1 MEQCQLTKTE
11 RYKMRLIE
19 LRANKKSFH
28 TVSFNSSGISIIAA
42 IKETNDQRKTYN
54 SVGKSLTVALVHF
67 CLGSNSNNEFE
78 TKLND
83 WIFFLDFQIGNKNYT
98 ATRSTENQKE
108 IELNGVKYS
117 IKDYNKYLEK
127 ELFRIEENSKY
138 ISFRGLISRFIRFGD
153 FSYVEYDYY
162 IKKEND
168 LTRLINNSFLLGLD
182 TVLVIKKA
190 VLKEKEKNITELK
203 KQLNNPEFKAL
214 FGTENKKDL
223 EIKIVE
229 LETIIKRYKKSIDE
243 FVIAEDYDAIRKEAD
258 KISYELKQVKNKATK
273 FSIAISN
280 IDKSLDIQPDI
291 SKEQILQLYQE
302 AKVELGEMVIKKLSD
317 LEKFNS
323 QLLDNRTKKLIE
335 EKRFFEKQLS
345 ETNKTISK
353 LGKLEDEKLQYLK
366 STGALEDYT
375 KLNQALTD
383 NEKKLH
389 ALNQYR
395 KLTTDYKLAFEENKK
410 DFTNENIATNKYLE
424 DAQDVIKSNIILFKS
439 FVEKFYSE
447 KNSGITIDNNEGK
460 NSIRYDIKAKI
471 QDDAGNAV
479 NEVKIFCYD
488 WTILKGKHN
497 HTVNFL
503 FHDSKITGDMDTRQ
517 IKTMLEIAD
526 QECHTND
533 FQYIISLNQN
543 VIDGLKT
550 EMELEQHKKLV
561 LDNIKLTLSDKSP
574 EEKLLGIQIDL
585 DYDR

>member
-1 MEQCQLTKTE
+1 
-11 RYKMRLIE
+11 MRLIE

-28 TVSFNSSGISIIAA
+28 TVSFNTRGITIIAA

-67 CLGSNSNNEFE
+67 CLGSNSINEFE
-78 TKLND
+78 TKLSD
-83 WIFFLDFQIGNKNYT
+83 WIFSLDFQIGDVKYT
-98 ATRSTENQKE
+98 SVRSANNQKE
-108 IELNGVKYS
+108 IELNGEKYS
-117 IKDYNKYLEK
+117 VKDFNKFLEK
-127 ELFRIEENSKY
+127 ELFRIKENSKF
-138 ISFRGLISRFIRFGD
+138 ISYRGLIPRFIRYGED
-153 FSYVEYDYY
+153 GYITNDRY
-162 IKKEND
+162 IKNEKPV
-168 LTRLINNSFLLGLD
+168 TTLINNAFLLGLD
-182 TVLVIKKA
+182 TELVTKKA
-190 VLKEKEKNITELK
+190 ELKEKENNIADLK
-203 KQLNNPEFKAL
+203 KQLENPEFKAL

-229 LETIIKRYKKSIDE
+229 LETIIKRYKKSIED
-243 FVIAEDYDAIRKEAD
+243 FVIADDYDAIRKEAD

-280 IDKSLDIQPDI
+280 IDKSLDIKPDI
-291 SKEQILQLYQE
+291 SKDKILQLYQE
-302 AKVELGEMVIKKLSD
+302 AKVELGEMVIKKLND
-317 LEKFNS
+317 VEEFNA

-335 EKRFFEKQLS
+335 ERRFFEKQLS
-345 ETNKTISK
+345 ATNKIISK
-353 LGKLEDEKLQYLK
+353 LGELEDEKLQYLK
-366 STGALEDYT
+366 SNGALEDYT

-410 DFTNENIATNKYLE
+410 DFTNENIVTNKYLE
-424 DAQDVIKSNIILFKS
+424 VAQDVIKNNIILFKS

-460 NSIRYDIKAKI
+460 NSVRYDIKAKI

-488 WTILKGKHN
+488 WTILKGRHN
-497 HTVNFL
+497 HNINFL
-503 FHDSKITGDMDTRQ
+503 FHDSKITGDMDPRQ

-526 QECHTND
+526 QECRTHD

-543 VIDGLKT
+543 VIDNLKT
-550 EMELEQHKKLV
+550 EMEKEQHEKLV

-585 DYDR
+585 DYER